1 MSSSATRIS
10 LAQAN
15 QLIAA
20 SLAAAHERGLAPLT
34 VAVVDSGG
42 HLVAAQREDGSSTLR
57 YEIAFGKAWSCMAL
71 GHSTRFM
78 EEVMARN
85 RPHFLDAL
93 PATAGGKFVPCI
105 GGVLIRSARGEL
117 LGAVGV
123 TGDTA
128 DNDEAVALHGI
139 AQIGL
144 VADLS

>member
-1 MSSSATRIS
+1 MSASASSIT

-15 QLIAA
+15 QLIEA
-20 SLAAAHERGLAPLT
+20 SLALARERQLLPLT
-34 VAVVDSGG
+34 IAVVDHGG

-85 RPHFLDAL
+85 RPHFLDSL
-93 PATAGGKFVPCI
+93 PAASAGKFVPCI
-105 GGVLIRSARGEL
+105 GGVLIRSQFGEL

-128 DNDEAVALHGI
+128 DNDEAVAIFGI
-139 AQIGL
+139 QQTGL
-144 VADLS
+144 IEDLT